1 MNGNPN
7 YGHSRRGTRC
17 VDLTR
22 YDRHENFTVSII
34 VGLTGI
40 KYVSIIEGSFNTAE
54 FLKFIGE
61 ASNSYTD
68 EGEEVFQRG
77 DCLVVD
83 NAPIHHNASERILRR
98 YLPVYGVDYLFLP
111 AYSPDLN
118 PAEQCFRKVKTLIKS
133 DRLIDLMHQCLKV
146 AVFTAFSEISARDT
160 RSFFQATEIINL

>member
-1 MNGNPN
+1 MDEMGITLMNGNPN

-61 ASNSYTD
+61 ASKLPTVTLTRGKKCFKEVTVSLWTTHLSTTMLLREFFAGIFLSTAWTICSYLHT
-68 EGEEVFQRG
+68 
-77 DCLVVD
+77 
-83 NAPIHHNASERILRR
+83 
-98 YLPVYGVDYLFLP
+98 
-111 AYSPDLN
+111 
-118 PAEQCFRKVKTLIKS
+118 
-133 DRLIDLMHQCLKV
+133 HQ
-146 AVFTAFSEISARDT
+146 I
-160 RSFFQATEIINL
+160 